1 MLIQVINIFH
11 NVLLTYI
18 LKMRFTERNNIGELR
33 KKNSELDLEVC
44 ELRKLME
51 KWVDNSNALSELRI
65 RVGVL
70 EKKSSGDEKSTKTNS
85 EALPVPMITDFE
97 DRDKENVGEHEID
110 NDIVEPNPLQSN
122 EPPSKKS
129 KKDQGASSGMKF
141 CVHLFSK
148 SFIVLYSLKITYNVI
163 ECSSVLYSS
172 LLGSYC

>member
-1 MLIQVINIFH
+1 
-11 NVLLTYI
+11 
-18 LKMRFTERNNIGELR
+18 MRFTERDNIGEFIR
-33 KKNSELDLEVC
+33 KKNAELDLEVC
-44 ELRKLME
+44 ELRKLKE
-51 KWVDNSNALSELRI
+51 KWVDDSNALAEPRK
-65 RVGVL
+65 RVCVL
-70 EKKSSGDEKSTKTNS
+70 EKNNEGEKSTKTNS
-85 EALPVPMITDFE
+85 EALHVPMITDFE

-172 LLGSYC
+172 LLGSYCKRYYGIIK